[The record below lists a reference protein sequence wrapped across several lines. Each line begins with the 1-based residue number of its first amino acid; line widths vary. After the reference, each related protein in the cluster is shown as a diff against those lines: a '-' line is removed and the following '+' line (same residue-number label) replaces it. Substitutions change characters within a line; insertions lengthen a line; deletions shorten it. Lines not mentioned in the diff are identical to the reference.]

1 MVLQNS
7 NPRGGLRPKKPM
19 IALSFKLDYCKTP
32 HSVLFHKIVSIHCL
46 WKASTTFLVFS
57 KIPMVHYKVEQGG
70 WVGRR
75 RLLGVSR
82 LPRNLSPSSH
92 IRPLPLSLGR
102 RGVHRLPRN
111 LPASAYQTCL
121 HDCRKARYSW
131 DVKNTLGSQEFVQDA
146 L

>member
-7 NPRGGLRPKKPM
+7 NSRGGLRPKKPM
-19 IALSFKLDYCKTP
+19 IAVSFKLDFCKTP

-57 KIPMVHYKVEQGG
+57 KIPMVHYKVEQG
-70 WVGRR
+70 WVVRR
-75 RLLGVSR
+75 GLLGVSR

-92 IRPLPLSLGR
+92 IRPLPLSLGS
-102 RGVHRLPRN
+102 RGVPRLPRN
-111 LPASAYQTCL
+111 LPSSAQQASL

-131 DVKNTLGSQEFVQDA
+131 DVKNTLGSQEFVQDV